1 LPSRYAVQKR
11 FAPLGEQG
19 QARLER
25 ATAVVVGVGALGG
38 HSAQLLARAGVG
50 RLRLVDPD
58 RPSLDNLHRQVLY
71 TEADVAAGSSKV
83 QAAAGFLGAANR
95 QITIEPLAEEFNEDN
110 APRLLAGAQVVVD
123 GLDNPPARYARNRAC
138 LELGIT
144 WVHAGVVGSGGQ
156 LLVIRPGKGP
166 CLQCWAP
173 AEPTELRRSVAT
185 HGVIGPLPAV
195 MGGLQAAEAIKLL
208 AGAEEALLQGMLLV
222 ELWPPRFRVLT
233 RDQTGS
239 GPCPACGGVY

>member
-1 LPSRYAVQKR
+1 MPSRYAVQER

-19 QARLER
+19 QARLEQ

-71 TEADVAAGSSKV
+71 TEADVAAGSTKV
-83 QAAAGFLGAANR
+83 QAAAAFLGSANR
-95 QITIEPLAEEFNEDN
+95 RITIEPLAEEFNEDN
-110 APRLLAGAQVVVD
+110 APRLLAGAQVVLD
-123 GLDNPPARYARNRAC
+123 GLDNPASRYVLNRAC
-138 LELGIT
+138 LELRIP

-166 CLQCWAP
+166 CLQCWTP
-173 AEPTELRRSVAT
+173 AEPSEPRRSVAT
-185 HGVIGPLPAV
+185 HGIIGPLPAV

-208 AGAEEALLQGMLLV
+208 AGAEEALLAGMLLV
-222 ELWPPRFRVLT
+222 ELWPPRFRVLAW
-233 RDQTGS
+233 DQAGS
-239 GPCPACGGVY
+239 RPCPACGGGW